1 MKIVCILQTNLIFF
15 FMYHN
20 RVFIYLYKSSPDIPS
35 NINLCKK
42 KKKRK
47 GKQHIQKQILLCTIN
62 GYNILCIGI
71 HCLHIPLSYIYK

>member
-1 MKIVCILQTNLIFF
+1 
-15 FMYHN
+15 MYHN

-47 GKQHIQKQILLCTIN
+47 GKQHIQKTDPLM
-62 GYNILCIGI
+62 YNKWI
-71 HCLHIPLSYIYK
+71 